1 MNDAPQ
7 QDPTKLFVGNLPWS
21 MSEEDLTNLFSP
33 YGELEDV
40 HLVTDRYSGRSR
52 GIAFVKFA
60 GDDGEANAK
69 AAMEALNGQENDGRE
84 LRVNIAEPRKPR
96 EDRGG
101 GGGGS
106 YNRGG
111 GDRGGSR
118 GGGGYNSRSGG
129 DRGGYN
135 RGGNSRY

>member
-1 MNDAPQ
+1 MNDTPQ

-21 MSEEDLTNLFSP
+21 MKDEDLRDIFSK

-52 GIAFVKFA
+52 GIAFIKFG
-60 GDDGEANAK
+60 GDDAVDNAQAAIEGED
-69 AAMEALNGQENDGRE
+69 GQEYEGRP

-96 EDRGG
+96 SNRGG
-101 GGGGS
+101 

-111 GDRGGSR
+111 R
-118 GGGGYNSRSGG
+118 GG

-135 RGGNSRY
+135 RRDNDRY

>member
-21 MSEEDLTNLFSP
+21 MTEDDLTSLFSE

-52 GIAFVKFA
+52 GIAFVKYA
-60 GDDGEANAK
+60 GDDGEANAA
-69 AAMEALNGQENDGRE
+69 AAMEAVNGQEHGGRE
-84 LRVNIAEPRKPR
+84 LRVNVAEPRKPR
-96 EDRGG
+96 ENRGG
-101 GGGGS
+101 
-106 YNRGG
+106 YNRG
-111 GDRGGSR
+111 GDRGG
-118 GGGGYNSRSGG
+118 YNSRGG

>member
-7 QDPTKLFVGNLPWS
+7 KDPSKLFVGNLPWS
-21 MSEEDLTNLFSP
+21 MTEDDLTSLFSE

-52 GIAFVKFA
+52 GIAFIKFA
-60 GDDGEANAK
+60 GEEGETNAA
-69 AAMEALNGQENDGRE
+69 AAMEAVNGQEHDGRE

-96 EDRGG
+96 KNRGG
-101 GGGGS
+101 GGG

-111 GDRGGSR
+111 GSR
-118 GGGGYNSRSGG
+118 GGYNSGSSN

>member
-7 QDPTKLFVGNLPWS
+7 KDPSKLFVGNLPWS
-21 MSEEDLTNLFSP
+21 MSEDDLRNVFAE

-52 GIAFVKFA
+52 GIAFVKYA
-60 GDDGEANAK
+60 GDDGEANAT
-69 AAMEALNGQENDGRE
+69 AAIEGVNGQEHDGRE
-84 LRVNIAEPRKPR
+84 LRVNVAEPRKPR
-96 EDRGG
+96 E
-101 GGGGS
+101 
-106 YNRGG
+106 N
-111 GDRGGSR
+111 R
-118 GGGGYNSRSGG
+118 GGGGYNRGDNRGGYNSRGG

>member
-1 MNDAPQ
+1 MTDAPQ
-7 QDPTKLFVGNLPWS
+7 KDPSKLFVGNLPWS
-21 MSEEDLTNLFSP
+21 MSEEDLTALFSEH
-33 YGELEDV
+33 GELEDV

-60 GDDGEANAK
+60 GDEGEKNA
-69 AAMEALNGQENDGRE
+69 ATAMEAVNGQEHDGRE
-84 LRVNIAEPRKPR
+84 LRVNVAEPRKPR
-96 EDRGG
+96 ENRGG
-101 GGGGS
+101 G

-118 GGGGYNSRSGG
+118 GGGYNSRGG
-129 DRGGYN
+129 SDRGGYN

>member
-7 QDPTKLFVGNLPWS
+7 KDPSKLFVGNLPWS
-21 MSEEDLTNLFSP
+21 MSEDDLTSVFSE

-52 GIAFVKFA
+52 GIAFIKFA
-60 GDDGEANAK
+60 GEEAEQNAA
-69 AAMEALNGQENDGRE
+69 AAMEAVNGQEHDGRE
-84 LRVNIAEPRKPR
+84 LRVNVAEPRKPR
-96 EDRGG
+96 ENRGG
-101 GGGGS
+101 G

-111 GDRGGSR
+111 NR
-118 GGGGYNSRSGG
+118 GGYNSRGG

>member
-7 QDPTKLFVGNLPWS
+7 KDPSKLFVGNLPWS
-21 MSEEDLTNLFSP
+21 MAEEDLTSLFSE

-60 GDDGEANAK
+60 GDDGEKNA
-69 AAMEALNGQENDGRE
+69 ATAMEAVNGQENDGRE
-84 LRVNIAEPRKPR
+84 LRVNVAEPRKPR
-96 EDRGG
+96 E
-101 GGGGS
+101 
-106 YNRGG
+106 NRG
-111 GDRGGSR
+111 
-118 GGGGYNSRSGG
+118 GGGGYNSRGGSDRGGSRSGG
-129 DRGGYN
+129 YNSRSGSDRGGYN

>member
-21 MSEEDLTNLFSP
+21 MTEEDLTSLFSE
-33 YGELEDV
+33 YGELEDI

-52 GIAFVKFA
+52 GIAFVKYA

-69 AAMEALNGQENDGRE
+69 AAMEAVNGQEHDGRE
-84 LRVNIAEPRKPR
+84 LRVNVAEPRKPR

-101 GGGGS
+101 GGG
-106 YNRGG
+106 YNRG

-118 GGGGYNSRSGG
+118 GGYNSRGG